1 MRISDWSSD
10 VCSSDLG
17 NATWSDTGEWK
28 TSGGGGTVWDAI
40 VYDKD
45 LDQIYLGVGNGHP
58 WNHGTRSNGE
68 GDNWFLSSVV
78 ALDADSGAY
87 KWHYQETPS
96 ESWDHT
102 ATQPI
107 ILAEQPVNGKAV
119 KVLHHA
125 PKNGDRKSLG
135 QGTSVDR
142 RFDLGAAP

>member
-10 VCSSDLG
+10 VCSSDLKRADNAASDAIFASKG

-45 LDQIYLGVGNGHP
+45 LDQIYLGVGNGNP

-87 KWHYQETPS
+87 KWPYSAE
-96 ESWDHT
+96 ESRVGEEGGST
-102 ATQPI
+102 
-107 ILAEQPVNGKAV
+107 
-119 KVLHHA
+119 
-125 PKNGDRKSLG
+125 
-135 QGTSVDR
+135 
-142 RFDLGAAP
+142 

>member
-10 VCSSDLG
+10 VCSSDL
-17 NATWSDTGEWK
+17 
-28 TSGGGGTVWDAI
+28 WDAI

-45 LDQIYLGVGNGHP
+45 LDQIYLGVGNGNP

-87 KWHYQETPS
+87 KWHYQETPA
-96 ESWDHT
+96 ESWDYT

-107 ILAEQPVNGKAV
+107 ILAEQPVNGQPV
-119 KVLHHA
+119 KVLYQA
-125 PKNGDRKSLG
+125 PRSEEHTSELQSLMRKSSTVLCMK
-135 QGTSVDR
+135 
-142 RFDLGAAP
+142 